1 MTRKSVPCY
10 TRRMMWRLSFFP
22 LVFCSV
28 TVAVSLAQQPPQ
40 APSRPAYDN
49 SAAPDVAMEIH
60 IDGDCRIVPDPALPV
75 GAGKTKPF
83 HDNSI
88 CYLEG
93 QHDSEHGEERIQ
105 GNQLLRSYVRVSE
118 QTFVLQN
125 ITDQHIVFIVELP
138 VPKGWSVD
146 SDPQPNR
153 YAGSTAI
160 FPVHAQPGETV
171 RLHVGIRQTTPL
183 KPRSL

>member
-1 MTRKSVPCY
+1 MTR
-10 TRRMMWRLSFFP
+10 RLSFLS
-22 LVFCSV
+22 LVFCFV
-28 TVAVSLAQQPPQ
+28 TMPASLAQQPPQ
-40 APSRPAYDN
+40 AHSRPAYDN
-49 SAAPDVAMEIH
+49 SAAPDVALEIH
-60 IDGDCRIVPDPALPV
+60 IDGDCRIVPNPALRV

-83 HDNSI
+83 HDSSI

-93 QHDSEHGEERIQ
+93 PHHSEHGKGRVQ
-105 GNQLLRSYVRVSE
+105 GSQLLRSYVRVSE

-125 ITDQHIVFIVELP
+125 ITDQHTVFIVERP
-138 VPKGWSVD
+138 VPKGWTVD

-153 YAGSTAI
+153 YNGSTAI